1 MQTKIV
7 QYATR
12 LCLVVAV
19 MSLSVS
25 SMALEPTDAVKVT
38 SLMKTRTSWD
48 GQQIA
53 YPQGMAEV
61 TAMRVEIAPGGE
73 TGWHSHSVPSF
84 AVIIDGTLEV
94 ALKDGRVKKLQ
105 AGDVLAEVVNTL
117 HNGHNTGAVP
127 VRLVVFYPGVV
138 GQTLTVKER

>member
-7 QYATR
+7 QFATYFS
-12 LCLVVAV
+12 LAVAV
-19 MSLSVS
+19 MCLPATAFSLDS
-25 SMALEPTDAVKVT
+25 SDAVKVT
-38 SLMKTRTSWD
+38 PLMKTKTTWD
-48 GQQIA
+48 GTQIA

-84 AVIIDGTLEV
+84 AVILEGALEV
-94 ALKDGRVKKLQ
+94 TLKDGRVKKLQ

-117 HNGHNTGAVP
+117 HNGHNVGAVP

-138 GQTLTVKER
+138 GQTLTVKAR